1 MADNNYETKLIV
13 HINHKIKNEK
23 KTFFS
28 GESSH
33 DATARRVHHH
43 DCVGNECYPS
53 DKY

>member
-13 HINHKIKNEK
+13 HINHKIKNGK

-33 DATARRVHHH
+33 DATTRHVHDH
-43 DCVGNECYPS
+43 DSMGAGC
-53 DKY
+53 DAT